1 MPAHLAIISRLYPT
15 PYRPHTASFNRQQ
28 FQRLARRYRVNLLVP
43 IPWNEWLPHRAEL
56 RGERDDD
63 GLTLR
68 YAGWL
73 FPPKLG
79 RALYPLCFALSMVPE
94 LGRLRRAAPACLL
107 VSWAYPDAVGGV
119 WLARVLRVP
128 LVIKAHGSDLNLHAR
143 PALNAR
149 QLRWAA
155 SHAAALICV
164 SHALGARAVELGV
177 PADKIRV
184 IHNGVDVE
192 RFRPIER
199 GAARAITGR
208 PATTRGELL
217 LFVGNLR
224 TTKGVRELFAA
235 FRSLAG
241 ERPELE
247 CVMIGEGPESE
258 WLRAQSAAAG
268 LLGRLTLLGSVPH
281 AELGP
286 WFSSADLLCLPSY
299 HEGLPNVVLE
309 AMAAG
314 IPVVAT
320 QVGGIPEAVGPE
332 AGELCAPRDADALT
346 AALRR
351 VLERRFDREA
361 LARLAQRFSWAA
373 NIEATSAVIDRAIAS
388 PRVRN
393 GLQNRSTSTTE
404 P

>member
-1 MPAHLAIISRLYPT
+1 MSARLAIISRLYPT
-15 PYRPHTASFNRQQ
+15 PYRPHSASFNRQQ
-28 FQRLARRYRVNLLVP
+28 FQRLARRYRVSLLVP
-43 IPWNEWLPHRAEL
+43 IPWNEWLRHRGAL
-56 RGERDDD
+56 IGERDDD
-63 GLTLR
+63 GLELR

-79 RALYPLCFALSMVPE
+79 RALYPLCFGLSMAPE
-94 LGRLRRAAPACLL
+94 LGRLRCSAPACLL
-107 VSWAYPDAVGGV
+107 VSWAYPDAVGAV
-119 WLARVLRVP
+119 LLARVLGVP
-128 LVIKAHGSDLNLHAR
+128 LVIKAHGSDLNSHAR
-143 PALNAR
+143 PALNAL

-155 SHAAALICV
+155 RHAAALICV

-177 PADKIRV
+177 AADKIRV

-199 GAARAITGR
+199 GAARAISGR
-208 PATTRGELL
+208 PVNAGGELL
-217 LFVGNLR
+217 LFVGNLLAA
-224 TTKGVRELFAA
+224 KGVRELFAA

-247 CVMIGEGPESE
+247 CVVIGEGPESE
-258 WLRAQSAAAG
+258 WLRTQSAAAG
-268 LLGRLTLLGSVPH
+268 LSDRFALLGSVPH

-299 HEGLPNVVLE
+299 SEGLPNVVLE

-320 QVGGIPEAVGPE
+320 RVGGIPEAVGPE
-332 AGELCAPRDADALT
+332 AGELCAPRDAEALT

-351 VLERRFDREA
+351 VLDRRFDRQA

-373 NIEATSAVIDRAIAS
+373 NIEATSAVIDRAI
-388 PRVRN
+388 
-393 GLQNRSTSTTE
+393 E
-404 P
+404 EY